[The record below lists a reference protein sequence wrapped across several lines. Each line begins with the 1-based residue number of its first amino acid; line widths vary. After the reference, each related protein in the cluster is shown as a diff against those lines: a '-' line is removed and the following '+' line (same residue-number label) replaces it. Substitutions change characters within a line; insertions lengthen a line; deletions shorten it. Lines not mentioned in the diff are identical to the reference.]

1 MNVECSEWE
10 KWKERVIMAHK
21 TEFLYL
27 SEKDTIAAGVL
38 DAEKCIDNAEE
49 VFTLLSKG
57 DYLMGGSNH
66 NSHGLGL
73 VFPKESPFPNMPVAG
88 PDRRFVAMP
97 AYLGGRFDVCGNKWY
112 GSNAENPKKGLPRS
126 VLTVTLNDKD
136 TGEPL
141 AFMSANLLS
150 AARTGAVPGVAARHL
165 ARKDSE
171 IITVLGCGQINRSCL
186 RSIATQLPK
195 LKKIICYDIF
205 EAAAEKFLAW
215 EKEELGIDGEVI
227 LDLEKAVEKAD
238 VITVAA
244 SRLQPLYVKDEWM
257 KDGVTV
263 LITGPMQTD
272 DSFWMSTKL
281 IYDNVRLHEAYVQEA
296 VESGDKAGYYKGVI
310 GGPIYTLIDAG
321 KMPQLK
327 DSTSIGEVILGEK
340 QGRTDEKERVTFV
353 ACGMATFD
361 VGLGYDL
368 YKRALEKGI
377 GQKLLLWDDP
387 YQK

>member
-1 MNVECSEWE
+1 
-10 KWKERVIMAHK
+10 MAHK

-27 SEKDTIAAGVL
+27 SEQDTIDAGVL

-66 NSHGLGL
+66 NSHGMGI

-112 GSNAENPKKGLPRS
+112 GSNAANKEKGLPRS

-165 ARKDSE
+165 ARQDSKV
-171 IITVLGCGQINRSCL
+171 ITVLGCGQINRFCL
-186 RSIATQLPK
+186 RSIVSQLPEAN
-195 LKKIICYDIF
+195 KIICYDIF
-205 EAAAEKFLAW
+205 ESAARSFLDW
-215 EKEELGIDGEVI
+215 ELGELGIAGEVE
-227 LDLEKAVEKAD
+227 LDLEKAVSDAD
-238 VITVAA
+238 IITVAA
-244 SRLQPLYVKDEWM
+244 SRLKPLYVKDEWM
-257 KDGVTV
+257 KEGVTV

-296 VESGDKAGYYKGVI
+296 VESGDKTGYYKGVI

-321 KMPQLK
+321 KMPKLQ
-327 DSTSIGEVILGEK
+327 DSTSIGEVIMGEK
-340 QGRTDEKERVTFV
+340 PGRTDAKERITFV

-368 YKRALEKGI
+368 YHTALEKGI
-377 GQKLLLWDDP
+377 GTKLVLWDDP

>member
-1 MNVECSEWE
+1 
-10 KWKERVIMAHK
+10 MAHK
-21 TEFLYL
+21 TEFLYM
-27 SEKDTIAAGVL
+27 SEQDTIDSGVL

-49 VFTLLSKG
+49 VFVLLSKG

-97 AYLGGRFDVCGNKWY
+97 AYLGGRFDICGNKWY
-112 GSNAENPKKGLPRS
+112 GSNAANREKGLPRS

-171 IITVLGCGQINRSCL
+171 LVTVLGCGQINRSCL
-186 RSIATQLPK
+186 RSILTQLPNA
-195 LKKIICYDIF
+195 KKVLCYDIF
-205 EAAAEKFLAW
+205 EAAANGFAAW
-215 EKEELGIDGEVI
+215 VKEELHLEAEAVM
-227 LDLEKAVEKAD
+227 DLEAAVKDAD

-244 SRLQPLYVKDEWM
+244 SRLKPLYVKDEWL
-257 KDGVTV
+257 KEGVTV

-272 DSFWMSTKL
+272 DSYWMDTKL

-296 VESGDKAGYYKGVI
+296 IESGDKDAYYSGVI
-310 GGPIYTLIDAG
+310 GGPIYRLIDAG
-321 KMPQLK
+321 KMPKLA
-327 DSTSIGEVILGEK
+327 DSTSIGQVIEGEK
-340 QGRTDEKERVTFV
+340 AGRTNDKERITFV

-368 YKRALEKGI
+368 YHTALDKGI
-377 GQKLLLWDDP
+377 GTKLKLWDDP
-387 YQK
+387 YQS